1 MMGAGGTRTQE
12 RRSEPPC
19 PQGGLELGQNEGR
32 GSTGWGQPGS
42 DGMCGTGFQ
51 PVRSQVTNLC
61 HTALEFHRRVL
72 DP

>member
-32 GSTGWGQPGS
+32 GARAGDSPALTV
-42 DGMCGTGFQ
+42 GFRAGDSPALTACVA
-51 PVRSQVTNLC
+51 PVSN
-61 HTALEFHRRVL
+61 
-72 DP
+72 P